1 MPINVFGNSCSLHD
15 NGNKIDKS
23 LFLQKPYL
31 RSNSIEGN
39 IEEDI
44 DLRGQYRIKRL
55 PVPKS
60 IREACIKK
68 YVDNMIIKQYYSIIK
83 NIAHFNLNEKKLT
96 DARLIQIIRLPQSDS
111 HLTAQLYADI
121 AIDEPSLVRN
131 NQDNDFNYYNLTKI
145 KSITLNTQ
153 AVKGDQVISKAYVD
167 QFHQED
173 EQSRRDLG
181 KDIYDESNDLV
192 KNNQDND
199 FNGNKQTN
207 IVSMTINRDPTSDN
221 KVANKKFVDDS
232 VGDGSVL
239 RFNQTLENKLK
250 VSVGN
255 DTYNL
260 TKDDKNQII
269 DTTIIKS
276 GDSGGYLSPYWK
288 NICND

>member
-1 MPINVFGNSCSLHD
+1 
-15 NGNKIDKS
+15 
-23 LFLQKPYL
+23 
-31 RSNSIEGN
+31 
-39 IEEDI
+39 
-44 DLRGQYRIKRL
+44 
-55 PVPKS
+55 
-60 IREACIKK
+60 
-68 YVDNMIIKQYYSIIK
+68 MIIKQYYSIIK
-83 NIAHFNLNEKKLT
+83 NVAHFNLNDKKLT
-96 DARLIQIIRLPQSDS
+96 DARFIQIIRLPQSDS

-250 VSVGN
+250 ISVGN

-269 DTTIIKS
+269 DTTFIKS
-276 GDSGGYLSPYWK
+276 GDSGGYLLPYWK
-288 NICND
+288 IICND